1 MANTIDLA
9 TLCVGA
15 AIGYGL
21 KHEIKSAGT
30 IARNALLAGIAGAA
44 VTAAAQEEKSKAE
57 SQANGEKKDGN

>member
-1 MANTIDLA
+1 MANSIDIA

-15 AIGYGL
+15 ALGYGL

-44 VTAAAQEEKSKAE
+44 VTAAAQQEQDQSE
-57 SQANGEKKDGN
+57 SQKEKKDGN

>member
-1 MANTIDLA
+1 MANSIDLA
-9 TLCVGA
+9 TLAVGA
-15 AIGYGL
+15 CIGYGL
-21 KHEIKSAGT
+21 KKEIRSAGT